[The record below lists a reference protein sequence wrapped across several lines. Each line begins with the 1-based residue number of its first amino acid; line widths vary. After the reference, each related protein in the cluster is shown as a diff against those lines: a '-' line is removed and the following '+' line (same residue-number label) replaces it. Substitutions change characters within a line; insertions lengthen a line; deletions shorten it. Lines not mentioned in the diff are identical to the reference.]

1 MSIAARANSRA
12 LLSERKT
19 TMFGIGMP
27 ELILILAI
35 ALIVIG
41 PKKLPDVARALGR
54 AMGEFKKATREL
66 KESMEVEE
74 DLRELKNVKS
84 AFDDLNH
91 KIKDPL
97 SLKKGAAEQA
107 RSDSAGASSEPTS
120 TDAPQQPDL
129 SGGETSQ
136 TSSDLDAPPASSGGD
151 AGLSADAEN
160 RIDEG
165 GPPGDG
171 AQTSELPMEKSG
183 DEKASK
189 NG

>member
-1 MSIAARANSRA
+1 
-12 LLSERKT
+12 
-19 TMFGIGMP
+19 MFGIGMP

-74 DLRELKNVKS
+74 DLQELKNVKS
-84 AFDDLNH
+84 AFNELNH

-97 SLKKGAAEQA
+97 SLKKGAAEHTNSHSA
-107 RSDSAGASSEPTS
+107 RTSSDPASTS
-120 TDAPQQPDL
+120 TASQPDAPG
-129 SGGETSQ
+129 SKVSETP
-136 TSSDLDAPPASSGGD
+136 SDLDAPPESSGGD
-151 AGLSADAEN
+151 TELSAAAEN
-160 RIDEG
+160 RVDEK

-171 AQTSELPMEKSG
+171 TRTSEPSLEEDG
-183 DEKASK
+183 VEKASK

>member
-1 MSIAARANSRA
+1 M
-12 LLSERKT
+12 LPSERNK

-27 ELILILAI
+27 ELILILAL

-84 AFDDLNH
+84 AFDELNH

-97 SLKKGAAEQA
+97 SMKKGAAEKTS
-107 RSDSAGASSEPTS
+107 SDTGTASSEPAS
-120 TDAPQQPDL
+120 TGAASAPDAPE
-129 SGGETSQ
+129 SETAA
-136 TSSDLDAPPASSGGD
+136 TPSDLDAPPESTSDEAE
-151 AGLSADAEN
+151 LSAAAEN

-165 GPPGDG
+165 SLPEDG
-171 AQTSELPMEKSG
+171 SRTSEPPAENSG
-183 DEKASK
+183 TEKASK